1 MTDKSNNQNTWIQMG
16 IETGPFDYET
26 EWMEA
31 FLLSV
36 SLDIQFALQYTV
48 QNNRGY
54 DKKCTVKLSIW

>member
-1 MTDKSNNQNTWIQMG
+1 
-16 IETGPFDYET
+16 
-26 EWMEA
+26 MEA